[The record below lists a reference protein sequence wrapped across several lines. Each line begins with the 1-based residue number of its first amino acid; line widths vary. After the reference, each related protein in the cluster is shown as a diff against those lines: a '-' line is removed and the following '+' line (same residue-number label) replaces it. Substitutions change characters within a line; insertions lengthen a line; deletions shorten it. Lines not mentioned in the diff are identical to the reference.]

1 MPARLQQTFS
11 NIEMEIVNN
20 TMKLKKNLALS
31 DSGFVF
37 NPSSGDSFSTNPI
50 GLEIIRYMKGGYDKN
65 KIKTLIC
72 KKYQVDE
79 KTFEKD
85 FFDFISTLEHLKLN
99 EEDEKA

>member
-1 MPARLQQTFS
+1 
-11 NIEMEIVNN
+11 
-20 TMKLKKNLALS
+20 MKLRKNLALS

-50 GLEIIRYMKGGYDKN
+50 GLEIVTYLKEGLDKN

-72 KKYQVDE
+72 KRYEVDE
-79 KTFEKD
+79 STFEKD
-85 FFDFISTLEHLKLN
+85 FFDFISTLQHLKLN